1 MTHKLLTNSFPVL
14 MYSHLGHRFRA
25 ANFNYQ
31 NYDKVVYDIL
41 TCVFGNAFSDEIWL
55 WIYWFLRVSDR
66 VEAIYAHADPLSRC
80 AHQ

>member
-1 MTHKLLTNSFPVL
+1 MPLKFLTNSFPVL

-41 TCVFGNAFSDEIWL
+41 TCVFGNAFSDEI
-55 WIYWFLRVSDR
+55 
-66 VEAIYAHADPLSRC
+66 
-80 AHQ
+80 